1 MCVFFGFVDSC
12 NDNGLVMFLCGT
24 VVLVVMMMMGTEIAL
39 RRGAKIKAAEK
50 VEEFG
55 ATYFVARY
63 YRCCFRCLANSLP

>member
-1 MCVFFGFVDSC
+1 MCFFFGFVDSC

-39 RRGAKIKAAEK
+39 RRGAKKKTAEK

-55 ATYFVARY
+55 ATFVARY